1 MNMLIQCSA
10 LIILLHHRLLNLIAS
25 LIEVT
30 LAPEGELILLE
41 QALAV
46 VLESFIF
53 HLVRVAT
60 IVVND
65 LV

>member
-1 MNMLIQCSA
+1 MNMLIQCST

-25 LIEVT
+25 LVKVT
-30 LAPEGELILLE
+30 LAPEGKLVLLE
-41 QALAV
+41 QALTV
-46 VLESFIF
+46 VLESIIF